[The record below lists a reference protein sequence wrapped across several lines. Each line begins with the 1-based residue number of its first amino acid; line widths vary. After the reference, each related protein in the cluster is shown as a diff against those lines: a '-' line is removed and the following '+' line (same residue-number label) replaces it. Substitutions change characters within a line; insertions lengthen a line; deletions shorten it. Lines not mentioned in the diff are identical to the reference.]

1 VDQKK
6 RDNKTVARKKKTEL
20 GGKKKGA
27 EEKKIYWP
35 SKLTPGEQF
44 HPIHEIP
51 ERDFLDGVLV
61 GAGSLKPSQRER
73 ERQCV
78 RVCQRQPFFGWLFVA
93 KMKY

>member
-1 VDQKK
+1 
-6 RDNKTVARKKKTEL
+6 
-20 GGKKKGA
+20 
-27 EEKKIYWP
+27 
-35 SKLTPGEQF
+35 
-44 HPIHEIP
+44 
-51 ERDFLDGVLV
+51 LDGVLV